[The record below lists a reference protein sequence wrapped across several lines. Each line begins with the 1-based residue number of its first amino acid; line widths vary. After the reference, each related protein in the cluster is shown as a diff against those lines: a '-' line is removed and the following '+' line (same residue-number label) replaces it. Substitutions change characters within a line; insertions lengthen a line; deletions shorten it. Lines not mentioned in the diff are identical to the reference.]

1 MSAKKIL
8 VVEDEEKLAELLLDY
23 LRREGF
29 EGIWLHDGR
38 DVIPQVRHEAPR
50 LILLDLMLPGGNGL
64 DICKEIRTF
73 SDVPIIMVTARVE
86 EIDRLL
92 GLELGAD
99 DYVCK
104 PFRPREVMA
113 RVKAVLRRSEVG
125 ALPRTPE
132 LTLDTETYRAEIHGQ
147 SLELTGVE
155 FRLLQVLAASPG
167 RIHSREQLMN
177 CIYPDR
183 RIVSDRTIDS
193 HIRNIRRKIQQ
204 VIPGAE
210 FIGSVYGVGYRYE
223 PAGN

>member
-1 MSAKKIL
+1 MRKIL
-8 VVEDEEKLAELLLDY
+8 VVEDEGKLAELLLDY
-23 LRREGF
+23 LEREGF
-29 EGIWLHDGR
+29 EGVWLRNGL
-38 DVIPQVRHEAPR
+38 DVVPQVRHETPR
-50 LILLDLMLPGGNGL
+50 LILLDLMLPGCNGL
-64 DICKEIRTF
+64 DICKEIRSF

-113 RVKAVLRRSEVG
+113 RVKAVLRRSEG
-125 ALPRTPE
+125 GTTTRTPE
-132 LTLDTETYRAEIHGQ
+132 LSLDTATFQAEIQGQ

-155 FRLLQVLAASPG
+155 FRLLQVLVASPG

-223 PAGN
+223 PTSNG